1 MNETQGEK
9 GETIMR
15 NKIKALLSKKMVRY
29 LFNLKSLEVEDEP
42 MVCED
47 EVNKLTDQI
56 ISLFLDMLPE
66 EKGKQGCVGF
76 IEDDCEWNDCLSEI
90 KDKLRG
96 GK

>member
-56 ISLFLDMLPE
+56 ISLFLDILPSKNYE
-66 EKGKQGCVGF
+66 L
-76 IEDDCEWNDCLSEI
+76 DDYAIGYNDCKDDI